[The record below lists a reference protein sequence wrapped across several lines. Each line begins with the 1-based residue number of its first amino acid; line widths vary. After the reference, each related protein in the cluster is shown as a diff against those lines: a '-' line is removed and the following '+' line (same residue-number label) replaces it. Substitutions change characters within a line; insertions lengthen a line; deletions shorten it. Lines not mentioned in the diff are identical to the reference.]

1 MPRYGILPYYIK
13 QSLIWLNI
21 IKPAV
26 NIRSVMGL
34 IVNYGFDKMILNDT
48 DRKILNILQDNGRIT
63 NAKLAAEVGIS
74 PPAMLE
80 RVKRLEAS
88 GIIRKF
94 AAILDKEKAGYGI
107 LAIVTVSLS
116 VHQRSYFDE
125 FMEKIREM
133 DEVLECFQIS
143 GQEDF
148 ILKVVLEGIGGYK
161 DFVNRRLA
169 GIAGI
174 QNVKSSFVLDTVKC
188 DTRLKL

>member
-1 MPRYGILPYYIK
+1 MV
-13 QSLIWLNI
+13 LNE
-21 IKPAV
+21 
-26 NIRSVMGL
+26 
-34 IVNYGFDKMILNDT
+34 T
-48 DRKILNILQDNGRIT
+48 DRKILNILQKNGRIT

-94 AAILDKEKAGYGI
+94 AAILDNEKAGYGI
-107 LAIVTVSLS
+107 LAFVTVSLS
-116 VHQRSYFDE
+116 VHQRSCFDE